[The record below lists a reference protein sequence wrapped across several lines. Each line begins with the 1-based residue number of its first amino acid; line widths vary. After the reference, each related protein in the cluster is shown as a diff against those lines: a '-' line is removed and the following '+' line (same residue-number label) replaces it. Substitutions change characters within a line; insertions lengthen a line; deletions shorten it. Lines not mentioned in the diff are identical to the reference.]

1 MSHEQHRNV
10 TVWTEKKEEQKRRQC
25 RYSHSALGYNFQLK
39 WFEPRIDLPAA
50 VSGNELIVRLSV
62 FRKTVVCDWK
72 LDDLVGSQLQSQVKV
87 AAVEVIRMCSH
98 LWAEWSPI
106 FLHQTVRRFW
116 YFIGECN
123 PVTCFDHLA
132 SRTGICDASAEIL
145 GDGSPLWHSVRP
157 AEPLLGLISTNVVP
171 WFWSHSLRS
180 FICTTLS
187 KLFLKYVF
195 QKAVICLRTTRE
207 NCIADHG
214 QSLNE
219 HSYLSS
225 RGGNLIVLSLPF
237 LSKKPNGMLPY
248 FTEYQCLLRSLD
260 SVRFWVKFRPTYLQ
274 LIHSLIHS

>member
-1 MSHEQHRNV
+1 M
-10 TVWTEKKEEQKRRQC
+10 VWTEDWLTGSCKRKWVDRPVEC
-25 RYSHSALGYNFQLK
+25 IPEDCCLWLK
-39 WFEPRIDLPAA
+39 TRRSGWKSTSKSSESGCSRGHTNVLSS
-50 VSGNELIVRLSV
+50 VSW
-62 FRKTVVCDWK
+62 VVTY
-72 LDDLVGSQLQSQVKV
+72 
-87 AAVEVIRMCSH
+87 
-98 LWAEWSPI
+98 
-106 FLHQTVRRFW
+106 FLTPNSEKIL